1 MIKENELPT
10 QTTLPSSWFLRMV
23 SDTGASKRIASSLV
37 KWSIEDVIDLETSLS
52 GKQDLSTLKSMVAYL
67 DATGQSVGSGFDMG
81 TIADTTE
88 LDAAFCGLYTAP
100 VPFAITNIGDVY
112 GVLAINRNVLGDGAT
127 EDNTAASQL
136 LFTSN
141 GLYLRSYSTSWGLYR
156 YVGGGVQPQPVTR
169 AQLIDL
175 MDEHELVQGTKYIIT
190 DHPNDM
196 GIIVEAASSSQIS
209 QYALRLACQPKYY
222 VAGPYMTGS
231 GGTVEEYWNGV
242 YEHGSTPAEGEIYI
256 YAGMVYKN
264 LTGDDT
270 TPPGE
275 YILNSTDWELK
286 TVEWG
291 DYYSPNICEVIYKI
305 GLTTSPGV
313 EPCGVVQRQ
322 TDINNNTFGQ
332 ALTGDP
338 TLAQRTRID
347 YNDWGHPGIKKCE
360 LINCWANKEDCEFI
374 GVRGY
379 GQVYRNKTTNLASV
393 RLTDDFVSI
402 HDNTALTV
410 FDCDIR
416 GNIYSNSTV
425 IVRYS
430 DINSHVA
437 SNFSLTITD
446 CESNSPI
453 TGNASSSIKS
463 SYIFG
468 AFSGNDTCVVTNS
481 TLNANFTNNT
491 GTFDF
496 IENKGLINN
505 NTLTASRINN
515 VSEIS
520 GNTGVFSDVQTND
533 VDCPIKNNTS
543 IILSEC
549 RLIAGSVG
557 PHLGIQNCEDISI
570 SSAEIWGGI
579 TSCRYCDFYNF
590 KIESA
595 TAYIT
600 LCDYL
605 DIDNSY
611 LRGISWISKVSGT
624 GYNELASSISGCTI
638 DGELEELGAGY
649 GSGTKFTLT
658 DCVIGKS
665 GDIKRSNGYV
675 RETRLDGNIKDV
687 AVLAVDN
694 SIIETQ
700 SNFDDYTS
708 LTITDSYIGA
718 SVNANQQES
727 TPEVGSIIR
736 SHIHAKTVLPDT
748 FTITDSEISGTFD
761 GATALRSVI
770 LSSSVVLDSNITDS
784 IIHNSTVNGTING
797 CVIQDSTVSG
807 TITDSRIFNSTSR
820 GVITNSE
827 IHSSIS
833 GTITN
838 SIVEAGATI
847 YAISLDC
854 LIISNS
860 RIGSRAYIFKDDYG
874 TLTITDCDFNGKYEC
889 NATSENNESLT
900 RCKVEYGATILDTL
914 NLTLEDCKLLYGAKL
929 SLTEFYTYKLYNTII
944 DYDATRPVLYDLSG
958 DTTLGKVGAC
968 AYITGSIEIEDA
980 ATVGGDGYNIVAW
993 GTSLTATTV
1002 KENGVSIS
1010 INSEGNW
1017 IEIIV
1022 DSPGWYNI
1030 HYLASAKSNTA
1041 TDVETAAFFSSTMQP
1056 QANNIKSYIIQ
1067 DASTARYVNSSLD
1080 GKIYFED
1087 STPLKFLYK
1096 SAVDVQLTIYKI
1108 TINVEK
1114 EL

>member
-1 MIKENELPT
+1 MIKENALPT

-169 AQLIDL
+169 EQLIDL

-209 QYALRLACQPKYY
+209 QYALRLACQPRYY
-222 VAGPYMTGS
+222 AACTIGTEVWEGVFEEGTTPTAGHFY
-231 GGTVEEYWNGV
+231 VF
-242 YEHGSTPAEGEIYI
+242 
-256 YAGMVYKN
+256 AGMVYKN

-305 GLTTSPGV
+305 YLTSSYID
-313 EPCGVVQRQ
+313 EPCGVIQRQ

-430 DINSHVA
+430 DINAYVA

-453 TGNASSSIKS
+453 TGNASSSITS

-468 AFSGNDTCVVTNS
+468 TFRGN
-481 TLNANFTNNT
+481 
-491 GTFDF
+491 
-496 IENKGLINN
+496 
-505 NTLTASRINN
+505 
-515 VSEIS
+515 EI
-520 GNTGVFSDVQTND
+520 
-533 VDCPIKNNTS
+533 
-543 IILSEC
+543 
-549 RLIAGSVG
+549 
-557 PHLGIQNCEDISI
+557 
-570 SSAEIWGGI
+570 
-579 TSCRYCDFYNF
+579 
-590 KIESA
+590 
-595 TAYIT
+595 
-600 LCDYL
+600 
-605 DIDNSY
+605 
-611 LRGISWISKVSGT
+611 
-624 GYNELASSISGCTI
+624 
-638 DGELEELGAGY
+638 
-649 GSGTKFTLT
+649 
-658 DCVIGKS
+658 
-665 GDIKRSNGYV
+665 
-675 RETRLDGNIKDV
+675 
-687 AVLAVDN
+687 VL
-694 SIIETQ
+694 
-700 SNFDDYTS
+700 
-708 LTITDSYIGA
+708 
-718 SVNANQQES
+718 
-727 TPEVGSIIR
+727 
-736 SHIHAKTVLPDT
+736 
-748 FTITDSEISGTFD
+748 
-761 GATALRSVI
+761 
-770 LSSSVVLDSNITDS
+770 
-784 IIHNSTVNGTING
+784 
-797 CVIQDSTVSG
+797 
-807 TITDSRIFNSTSR
+807 
-820 GVITNSE
+820 
-827 IHSSIS
+827 
-833 GTITN
+833 
-838 SIVEAGATI
+838 
-847 YAISLDC
+847 
-854 LIISNS
+854 
-860 RIGSRAYIFKDDYG
+860 
-874 TLTITDCDFNGKYEC
+874 
-889 NATSENNESLT
+889 
-900 RCKVEYGATILDTL
+900 
-914 NLTLEDCKLLYGAKL
+914 
-929 SLTEFYTYKLYNTII
+929 
-944 DYDATRPVLYDLSG
+944 
-958 DTTLGKVGAC
+958 
-968 AYITGSIEIEDA
+968 
-980 ATVGGDGYNIVAW
+980 
-993 GTSLTATTV
+993 
-1002 KENGVSIS
+1002 
-1010 INSEGNW
+1010 
-1017 IEIIV
+1017 
-1022 DSPGWYNI
+1022 
-1030 HYLASAKSNTA
+1030 
-1041 TDVETAAFFSSTMQP
+1041 
-1056 QANNIKSYIIQ
+1056 
-1067 DASTARYVNSSLD
+1067 
-1080 GKIYFED
+1080 
-1087 STPLKFLYK
+1087 
-1096 SAVDVQLTIYKI
+1096 
-1108 TINVEK
+1108 
-1114 EL
+1114 

>member
-1 MIKENELPT
+1 MIKENALPT
-10 QTTLPSSWFLRMV
+10 QTTLPSSWYLRMV
-23 SDTGASKRIASSLV
+23 SDTGMSKRIASSLV
-37 KWSIEDVIDLETSLS
+37 KWSIEDVTNLETILS

-81 TIADTTE
+81 TIANTTE
-88 LDAAFCGLYTAP
+88 LDAVFCGLFTAP

-112 GVLAINRNVLGDGAT
+112 GVLAISRNALGDDST
-127 EDNTAASQL
+127 QDNTAASQL

-175 MDEHELVQGTKYIIT
+175 MDDQELVQGTKYIIT

-222 VAGPYMTGS
+222 VAGSYMTGS

-242 YEHGSTPAEGEIYI
+242 YELGTTPTQGEIYI

-264 LTGDDT
+264 LTGDDS

-305 GLTTSPGV
+305 GLTTSPV
-313 EPCGVVQRQ
+313 DEPCGVVQRQ

-347 YNDWGHPGIKKCE
+347 YNDWGHPNIRNCE

-393 RLTDDFVSI
+393 RLTDDAVLI
-402 HDNTALTV
+402 YDNASLTV
-410 FDCDIR
+410 FDCDIS
-416 GNIYSNSTV
+416 GNIYSNATV

-430 DINSHVA
+430 DINAYVA

-446 CESNSPI
+446 CEANSPI
-453 TGNASSSIKS
+453 TGNSSSNITS

-468 AFSGNDTCVVTNS
+468 TFRGNETCVVTNS
-481 TLNANFTNNT
+481 TLNADFTNNT

-505 NTLTASRINN
+505 NRLTYASRINN

-520 GNTGVFSDVQTND
+520 GNTGIFSDVQTND

-543 IILSEC
+543 IKLSEC
-549 RLIAGSVG
+549 RLIAASVG
-557 PHLGIQNCEDISI
+557 PHLGIQNCEDVEI

-605 DIDNSY
+605 NIDNSY

-624 GYNELASSISGCTI
+624 GYNELASSISGCAI

-675 RETRLDGNIKDV
+675 RETRLDGNITDV

-700 SNFDDYTS
+700 SDFDDYTS

-718 SVNANQQES
+718 SVNANQQSS

-770 LSSSVVLDSNITDS
+770 LSSSVTLDSKITDS
-784 IIHNSTVNGTING
+784 IIHNSTVSRTITDSI
-797 CVIQDSTVSG
+797 VQDSTVNG
-807 TITDSRIFNSTSR
+807 TITNSRIFNSTAR
-820 GVITNSE
+820 GEITNSE
-827 IHSSIS
+827 IHSSFA
-833 GTITN
+833 GTISN

-854 LIISNS
+854 LNISNS
-860 RIGSRAYIFKDDYG
+860 RIGSRADIFKDDYG

-889 NATSENNESLT
+889 NATSDNNETLT
-900 RCKVEYGATILDTL
+900 RCTVEYGAEILDTL

-929 SLTEFYTYKLYNTII
+929 SLTEFYNKKLFNTII
-944 DYDATRPVLYDLSG
+944 DYDATSPVLYDLSR
-958 DTTLGKVGAC
+958 DTTLGGIGAC
-968 AYITGSIEIEDA
+968 SYIAGKLRVDTGTWNKGEFL
-980 ATVGGDGYNIVAW
+980 TGTLQNILANGINVTK
-993 GTSLTATTV
+993 GTGLSLTV
-1002 KENGVSIS
+1002 KSS
-1010 INSEGNW
+1010 
-1017 IEIIV
+1017 
-1022 DSPGWYNI
+1022 GWYNI
-1030 HYLASAKSNTA
+1030 DYNASASANTMVLEFQCFIGA
-1041 TDVETAAFFSSTMQP
+1041 NAIPQSYKKVKYVSGQHLNTSSRFMVYLTSGQTVDLKYKHDKGAYEDIIV
-1056 QANNIKSYIIQ
+1056 AN
-1067 DASTARYVNSSLD
+1067 
-1080 GKIYFED
+1080 
-1087 STPLKFLYK
+1087 
-1096 SAVDVQLTIYKI
+1096 I
-1108 TINVEK
+1108 TITANK
-1114 EL
+1114 N

>member
-10 QTTLPSSWFLRMV
+10 QTTLPSKWFLRMV
-23 SDTGASKRIASSLV
+23 SETGLSKRIASSLV
-37 KWSIEDVIDLETSLS
+37 KWSIQDVIDLETSLS

-81 TIADTTE
+81 TIANTTE

-100 VPFAITNIGDVY
+100 VPFSITNIGDVY
-112 GVLAINRNVLGDGAT
+112 GVLAISRNALGGDST

-141 GLYLRSYSTSWGLYR
+141 GLYLRSFSTSWGLYR

-175 MDEHELVQGTKYIIT
+175 MDDHELVQGTKYIIT

-209 QYALRLACQPKYY
+209 QNALRLACKPKYY
-222 VAGPYMTGS
+222 VAGTYGDD
-231 GGTVEEYWNGV
+231 VWEGV
-242 YEHGSTPAEGEIYI
+242 YEYGSTPTEDHFYI

-275 YILNSTDWELK
+275 YILNSTDWELQ

-291 DYYSPNICEVIYKI
+291 DYYSPNICDITYLI
-305 GLTTSPGV
+305 GLTSSPID
-313 EPCGVVQRQ
+313 EACGVIQRQ
-322 TDINNNTFGQ
+322 RDINNNTFGQ
-332 ALTGDP
+332 ALTGYPTYP

-347 YNDWGHPGIKKCE
+347 YNDWGHPRIRNCE
-360 LINCWANKEDCEFI
+360 LISCWSNKENCTFI
-374 GVRGY
+374 GVRGFA
-379 GQVYRNKTTNLASV
+379 QIYRNKTSILSSV
-393 RLTDDFVSI
+393 RITDDSVLIF
-402 HDNTALTV
+402 DNTSLTLY
-410 FDCDIR
+410 DCDLS
-416 GNIYSNSTV
+416 GNIFTNASLNITYSE
-425 IVRYS
+425 
-430 DINSHVA
+430 INSYLSQN
-437 SNFSLTITD
+437 SNLTISD
-446 CESNSPI
+446 CEANSPI
-453 TGNASSSIKS
+453 TGNRSSSITS

-468 AFSGNDTCVVTNS
+468 LFKDNTCTVTNS

-496 IENKGLINN
+496 IESKGLINN
-505 NTLTASRINN
+505 NTLTASRVNN
-515 VSEIS
+515 ISEIS
-520 GNTGVFSDVQTND
+520 GNTGVFSDVQTKD

-549 RLIAGSVG
+549 RLIAGGVG
-557 PHLGIQNCEDISI
+557 PHLGIQDCQDIEI

-579 TSCRYCDFYNF
+579 TSCRYCDFNNF

-605 DIDNSY
+605 NIDNSY

-675 RETRLDGNIKDV
+675 KETRLDGNITDV

-694 SIIETQ
+694 SVIETQ
-700 SNFDDYTS
+700 SDFDDYTS

-761 GATALRSVI
+761 GATSTRSVI
-770 LSSSVVLDSNITDS
+770 LSSSIVLDSSITDS
-784 IIHNSTVNGTING
+784 IIHNSTVSGTING
-797 CVIQDSTVSG
+797 CVIQDSTVNG
-807 TITDSRIFNSTSR
+807 FVTDSRISNSTAN
-820 GVITNSE
+820 GTITNSE
-827 IHSSIS
+827 IHSSFA
-833 GTITN
+833 GTIAN
-838 SIVEAGATI
+838 SIIEAGATI

-854 LIISNS
+854 LVFTNS
-860 RIGSRAYIFKDDYG
+860 RIGSRADIFKDDYG
-874 TLTITDCDFNGKYEC
+874 TLTITDSDFNGKYEC
-889 NATSENNESLT
+889 NASSDNNETIT

-914 NLTLEDCKLLYGAKL
+914 NLTLEDCKLLYGATL
-929 SLTEFYTYKLYNTII
+929 SLTEFYTYKLFKTII
-944 DYDATRPVLYDLSG
+944 DYDATIPVLYDLSG
-958 DTTLGKVGAC
+958 DTTLGGIGAC
-968 AYITGSIEIEDA
+968 AYITGSVEIKSA
-980 ATVGGDGYNIVAW
+980 AAVGGDGYNIVAS
-993 GTSLTATTV
+993 GTSLSSTAV
-1002 KENGVSIS
+1002 KENGASIS
-1010 INSEGNW
+1010 VNSTGRW
-1017 IEIIV
+1017 IEITV
-1022 DSPGWYNI
+1022 NSPGWYNI
-1030 HYLASAKSNTA
+1030 HYHASAKSNVA
-1041 TDVETAAFFSSTMQP
+1041 TDVETAAFFSSTMMP
-1056 QANNIKSYIIQ
+1056 QMNNIKSY
-1067 DASTARYVNSSLD
+1067 SLSYYTNSSLD

-1087 STPLKFLYK
+1087 TTPLKFLYK